1 MADQPQY
8 LTPEGVKQLEQEL
21 DELRTHRRKAV
32 ADLINDSK
40 ELGTSLNNAEYDEAK
55 REQSFIEGRIQELEQ
70 VLHHAKVVQH
80 GVAGT
85 VSLGSR
91 VVAKTADGEEEHFT
105 LVGHAES
112 NPLDGKI
119 SNESPVGQ
127 ALMGRRVGDVVQVKV
142 PAGVLTYTII
152 SVE

>member
-21 DELRTHRRKAV
+21 EDLRTHRRKAV
-32 ADLINDSK
+32 ADLINESK

-70 VLHHAKVVQH
+70 ILHHAKVVQH

-91 VVAKTADGEEEHFT
+91 VVARTADGEEEQFT

-112 NPLDGKI
+112 NPLEGKI

-142 PAGVLTYTII
+142 PAGVLTYTIT